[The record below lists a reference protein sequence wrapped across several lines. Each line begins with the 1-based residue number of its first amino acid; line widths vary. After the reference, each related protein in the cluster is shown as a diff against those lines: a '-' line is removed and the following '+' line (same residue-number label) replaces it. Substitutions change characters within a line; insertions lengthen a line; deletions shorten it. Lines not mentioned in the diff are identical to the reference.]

1 MKLLLVEDSERLR
14 ATLARGLMAE
24 GFAVDAAVDGAQ
36 AMEFLRRYDYELL
49 LLDLMLPRLDGLGV
63 LRAIAG
69 QAVRPRVL
77 VLSAR
82 DQIVDRIEALDRGAD
97 DYLVKPF
104 AFDEVVARLHA
115 LARRPAEAR
124 APVIEHGAL
133 RIDVRAKAVQACGHA
148 LDLTGREFALL
159 LLLVRHRGCIF
170 SRAQIQDRIS
180 DSDNLA
186 SDRGIEV
193 LIHGLRRKLDAAG
206 LSDLIVNRRGLGYL
220 IP

>member
-14 ATLARGLMAE
+14 TTLARGLAAE
-24 GFAVDAAVDGAQ
+24 GFAVDEAVDGAQ
-36 AMEFLRRYDYELL
+36 ALEFVRRYEYELMV
-49 LLDLMLPRLDGLGV
+49 LDLMLPRLDGLAV

-69 QAVRPRVL
+69 KSERPRVL

-82 DQIVDRIEALDRGAD
+82 DQVADRIEALDKGAD

-115 LARRPAEAR
+115 LARRPAEAQ
-124 APVIEHGAL
+124 APHIEHGAL
-133 RIDVRAKAVQACGHA
+133 RIDVRAQAVQVRGSE
-148 LDLTGREFALL
+148 LPLTSREFALL
-159 LLLVRHRGCIF
+159 LLLVRHRGRIF

-193 LIHGLRRKLDAAG
+193 LVHGLRRKLEQAG
-206 LSDLIVNRRGLGYL
+206 IEDLIHNRRGSGYL

>member
-14 ATLARGLMAE
+14 TTLARGLAAE
-24 GFAVDAAVDGAQ
+24 GFAVDEAVDGAQ
-36 AMEFLRRYDYELL
+36 ALEFVRRYEYELMV
-49 LLDLMLPRLDGLGV
+49 LDLMLPRLDGLAV

-69 QAVRPRVL
+69 KSERPRVL

-82 DQIVDRIEALDRGAD
+82 DQVADRIEALDRGAD

-133 RIDVRAKAVQACGHA
+133 RIDTRAQVVQVRGSE
-148 LDLTGREFALL
+148 LPLTSREFALL
-159 LLLVRHRGCIF
+159 LLLVRHRGRIF

-193 LIHGLRRKLDAAG
+193 LVHGLRRKLEQAG
-206 LSDLIVNRRGLGYL
+206 IEDLIHNRRGSGYL

>member
-14 ATLARGLMAE
+14 TTLARGLAAE
-24 GFAVDAAVDGAQ
+24 GFAVDEAVDGAQ
-36 AMEFLRRYDYELL
+36 ALEFVRRYEYELMV
-49 LLDLMLPRLDGLGV
+49 LDLMLPRLDGLAV

-69 QAVRPRVL
+69 KSERPRVL

-82 DQIVDRIEALDRGAD
+82 DQVADRIEALDRGAD
-97 DYLVKPF
+97 DYLIKPF

-133 RIDVRAKAVQACGHA
+133 RIDTRAQAVQVRGSE
-148 LDLTGREFALL
+148 LPLTSREFALL
-159 LLLVRHRGCIF
+159 LLLVRHRGRIF

-193 LIHGLRRKLDAAG
+193 LVHGLRRKLEQAG
-206 LSDLIVNRRGLGYL
+206 IEDLIHNRRGSGYL